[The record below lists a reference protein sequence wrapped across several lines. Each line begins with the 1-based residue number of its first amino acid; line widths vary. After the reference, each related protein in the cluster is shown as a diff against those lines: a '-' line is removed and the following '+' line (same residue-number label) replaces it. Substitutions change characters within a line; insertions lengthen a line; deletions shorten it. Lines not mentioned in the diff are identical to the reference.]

1 VRSINLEGDVSKA
14 STTRIKVGIGGWT
27 YEPWRDNF
35 YPKGLAHAKEL
46 NYASRHVSAIEI
58 NGTYYSTF
66 KPDNFRKWRDDTPEG
81 FVFSMKASSFATNRK
96 LLSTAGESIRR
107 FIDSGVTELGPK
119 LGPIVWQ
126 FMPTK
131 QFDAED
137 FEAFLELLPKKEGS
151 TPLRHVMDVR
161 HESFIVPAYKALAKK
176 HKVSTVFTDADK
188 FPSFEEPEGEFAYA
202 RLMMADAKQKTGY
215 APKALD
221 DWAERAQGWA
231 GTAAK
236 PREVFVYFI
245 NGAKER
251 APAAAAELLK
261 RLGWEPPAPAE
272 EPAAAPKTPRTPKPP
287 AAAKKAAGTAARKA
301 KTGTA
306 SKKA

>member
-1 VRSINLEGDVSKA
+1 
-14 STTRIKVGIGGWT
+14 
-27 YEPWRDNF
+27 
-35 YPKGLAHAKEL
+35 
-46 NYASRHVSAIEI
+46 
-58 NGTYYSTF
+58 
-66 KPDNFRKWRDDTPEG
+66 
-81 FVFSMKASSFATNRK
+81 
-96 LLSTAGESIRR
+96 
-107 FIDSGVTELGPK
+107 
-119 LGPIVWQ
+119 
-126 FMPTK
+126 MPTK

-202 RLMMADAKQKTGY
+202 RLMMAEAKQKTGY